1 MAAGKSDFS
10 WAKPPFDTFSTL
22 GADAPL
28 KAAKSE
34 AFCRVR
40 VGKNRIQPQ
49 RLTLADPQIPDTERQ
64 QLAQLLEAWA
74 NLPTAV
80 KAAIIAIV
88 ECSERD

>member
-40 VGKNRIQPQ
+40 VGKNRIQPSTTY
-49 RLTLADPQIPDTERQ
+49 LG
-64 QLAQLLEAWA
+64 
-74 NLPTAV
+74 
-80 KAAIIAIV
+80 
-88 ECSERD
+88 